1 MEIINQRITLKT
13 KGSGDL
19 VNITDEISELLQKS
33 KLIKGNVTVFNIG
46 STAAITTFEFEPG
59 MIKDMQELYEKIVPS
74 SQHYHHD
81 DTWGDANGFSHLR
94 AALQGPSLTIP
105 FEKGNLLLGT
115 WQQVVLAEFDNRPRQ
130 RKIVVQIIGE

>member
-81 DTWGDANGFSHLR
+81 DTWGDANGLSHLR